1 MSRYKSGVLFT
12 IIGALFW
19 GLSGT
24 CGQFLLQFRGV
35 TSGWLVSVRMLSA
48 GLILLLLCYKKEGNA
63 IFRIWKDS
71 KDRLDLF
78 IFAAFGLSFC
88 QYTYFATITYSNA
101 GTATVLQFLAP
112 VLIMAYL
119 SVKDKKMPK
128 VMELLAIFFAVAGI
142 FLLATHGQ
150 FDSLAISKNALI
162 FGLLSA
168 LSVVIYNLQ
177 PARLIQTYG
186 TLLALGWGML
196 IGGVLLSF
204 IYQPWQ
210 VIGIW
215 DMPALLSLAAIIILG
230 TVVSFSCYLEGVKRI
245 GATAGSLLS
254 SAEPLSATFLSVV
267 WLKAS
272 LDWTD
277 ALGIALILST
287 VILLT
292 LKPKTAADA
301 AMAQSEANV

>member
-48 GLILLLLCYKKEGNA
+48 GMILLLLCYKKEGKA
-63 IFRIWKDS
+63 IFRVWKET

-78 IFAAFGLSFC
+78 VFAAFGLAFC
-88 QYTYFATITYSNA
+88 QFTYFSTITYSNA

-119 SVKDKKMPK
+119 SVKNRKMPRA
-128 VMELLAIFFAVAGI
+128 MERLAICFAVAGI

-177 PARLIQTYG
+177 PARLIKTYG

-196 IGGVLLSF
+196 IGGILLSF
-204 IYQPWQ
+204 LYQPWQ
-210 VIGIW
+210 VIGIGICRRCFLW
-215 DMPALLSLAAIIILG
+215 RRSLSWG
-230 TVVSFSCYLEGVKRI
+230 RSYP
-245 GATAGSLLS
+245 
-254 SAEPLSATFLSVV
+254 SAVT
-267 WLKAS
+267 WKAS
-272 LDWTD
+272 T
-277 ALGIALILST
+277 ASVRQPEVSCHRLSRYRQRSCR
-287 VILLT
+287 LCG
-292 LKPKTAADA
+292 
-301 AMAQSEANV
+301 